1 MKNEFALAFNEVLE
15 EKQLPKEIILN
26 ALESAMVSA
35 YRRSVNASNAQQ
47 VEAKVDPDTGKVTV
61 FAEKEIVES
70 VNDDRTEVTLEV
82 ALTYDPDAE
91 LGGMVMVESTP
102 ENFGRVAAQTARQV
116 IQQRIRDAERQS
128 QLDFYAKQVGEIVSG
143 VVQAVNAQGL
153 TVGLEMRSEAV
164 MSRKDMI
171 PRERFH
177 VHDRVRALIAEVK
190 DTSRGPQINLSRTH
204 RDFLRRLLETEV
216 PEIYHGVVEIRSIAR
231 EPGERAKVAVSATQS
246 GIDPVGACV
255 GMRGVRIQAIVRELH
270 DEKIDVIEWNDD
282 ASAFI
287 AKALSPARV
296 LGVYLSEDATTGR
309 TATVVVPE
317 DQLSL
322 AIGRDGQNARLAA
335 KLTSWRIDIKSLVEA
350 AADELHKLQT
360 RESLSL
366 IAEKEQ
372 PIFSEIE
379 DMLARK
385 SEGRPL
391 GPEEYDKLFK
401 FVDRIEKAIFTQNKP
416 KEVPA
421 PVKVEPK
428 NELRDL
434 IQPEAFEINL
444 LDSGLPEHI
453 ANILQGA
460 GYLTVGDIALQ
471 MKSNE
476 DSVLGLDG
484 IGAKSISKITDLV
497 NSVLLTETAEEASQD
512 EPTAE
517 AEELVETASETKV
530 EAVSD
535 EPEEITIEEEP
546 AETVELE
553 PEEDLSFEEL
563 FNLKADIIPEVIADE
578 DSEEEDDDE
587 DSKDKKKKKKRKH
600 VEIVYDPEK
609 DLVLKKK
616 KHKRGDGL
624 AGWDDWDL

>member
-1 MKNEFALAFNEVLE
+1 M
-15 EKQLPKEIILN
+15 
-26 ALESAMVSA
+26 
-35 YRRSVNASNAQQ
+35 
-47 VEAKVDPDTGKVTV
+47 
-61 FAEKEIVES
+61 
-70 VNDDRTEVTLEV
+70 
-82 ALTYDPDAE
+82 
-91 LGGMVMVESTP
+91 
-102 ENFGRVAAQTARQV
+102 
-116 IQQRIRDAERQS
+116 
-128 QLDFYAKQVGEIVSG
+128 
-143 VVQAVNAQGL
+143 
-153 TVGLEMRSEAV
+153 
-164 MSRKDMI
+164 
-171 PRERFH
+171 
-177 VHDRVRALIAEVK
+177 
-190 DTSRGPQINLSRTH
+190 
-204 RDFLRRLLETEV
+204 
-216 PEIYHGVVEIRSIAR
+216 
-231 EPGERAKVAVSATQS
+231 
-246 GIDPVGACV
+246 
-255 GMRGVRIQAIVRELH
+255 
-270 DEKIDVIEWNDD
+270 
-282 ASAFI
+282 
-287 AKALSPARV
+287 
-296 LGVYLSEDATTGR
+296 
-309 TATVVVPE
+309 
-317 DQLSL
+317 
-322 AIGRDGQNARLAA
+322 
-335 KLTSWRIDIKSLVEA
+335 
-350 AADELHKLQT
+350 
-360 RESLSL
+360 
-366 IAEKEQ
+366 
-372 PIFSEIE
+372 
-379 DMLARK
+379 
-385 SEGRPL
+385 
-391 GPEEYDKLFK
+391 
-401 FVDRIEKAIFTQNKP
+401 
-416 KEVPA
+416 
-421 PVKVEPK
+421 
-428 NELRDL
+428 

-497 NSVLLTETAEEASQD
+497 NSVLLTETAEEASQV